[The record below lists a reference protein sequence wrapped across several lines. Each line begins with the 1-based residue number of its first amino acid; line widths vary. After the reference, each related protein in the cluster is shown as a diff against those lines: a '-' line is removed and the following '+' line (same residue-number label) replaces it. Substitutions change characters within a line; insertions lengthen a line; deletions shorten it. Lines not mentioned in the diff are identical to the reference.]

1 MKPIKYI
8 LFIFLF
14 SNLIFAQNG
23 GILSFPDARSVAM
36 GSQSAVT
43 ATGVYSI
50 LANPANLTLQ
60 GTSFEISTVF
70 PLPSMNAA
78 TGNDFMSFNDL
89 DYYFG
94 GVTNDQ
100 GEVVGRYLDET
111 EKATLLSKFS
121 DGNIIQT
128 STAINLFSFSYSAG
142 KEIGSFGF
150 SIDDIVGQRTGL
162 PIDLLDLFFNGNEV
176 GRTYNL
182 DDIVVSTS
190 YLREYSLSYARDFSS
205 LFNGTFKSFS
215 GGITLKMVHGYA
227 YSEIETSGTK
237 ITTLEDHSILIENDF
252 AANLAVSPD
261 FGIEWDW
268 DKRKRVSNISPF
280 LSPAGTGLGVNLG
293 FAAELD
299 SIWTFGLSITDIG
312 SVSWNNEPVS
322 YKSQGSFLISDFS
335 DSTLTD
341 SIQVALEPIGSYSDG
356 FTSQLPTVL
365 RLGASFR
372 LDRFLNGNFPGE
384 MLLVFGYNQGF
395 NNSLNNT
402 TTPMVSLGCEWKPIN
417 VIQLR
422 TGLVFGGFQGF
433 AWSIGLGI
441 DAGIVE
447 FNFATADAVSAIQ
460 GNDTQVIQF
469 TIGSRWKF

>member
-1 MKPIKYI
+1 MKPIKYL

-14 SNLIFAQNG
+14 SNLILAQNG

-60 GTSFEISTVF
+60 STNFEISTVF

-78 TGNDFMSFNDL
+78 TGNDFMSFNEF

-94 GVTNDQ
+94 GVTDAQ
-100 GEVVGRYLDET
+100 GTIVGRYLDET

-121 DGNIIQT
+121 DGNKVQT
-128 STAINLFSFSYSAG
+128 STALNLFSVSYSAG

-162 PIDLLDLFFNGNEV
+162 PIDLLDLFLNGNEV

-182 DDIVVSTS
+182 DDMVFSTS

-205 LFNGTFKSFS
+205 LFNGMFKSFS

-227 YSEIETSGTK
+227 YSEIETVGTT
-237 ITTLEDHSILIENDF
+237 ITTNEDHSILIKNNF

-268 DKRKRVSNISPF
+268 DNRKRVSNVSPF
-280 LSPAGTGLGVNLG
+280 LSPAGTGLGINLG

-312 SVSWNNEPVS
+312 SVNWNNEPVS
-322 YKSQGSFLISDFS
+322 YKANGSFLISDLS
-335 DSTLTD
+335 DSTLSD
-341 SIQVALEPIGSYSDG
+341 SIQAALEPIGSYSDG

-372 LDRFLNGNFPGE
+372 LDRFLKGNFPGE

-402 TTPMVSLGCEWKPIN
+402 TDPMISLGCEWKP
-417 VIQLR
+417 VDVVQLR

-433 AWSIGLGI
+433 AWSLGLGI

-447 FNFATADAVSAIQ
+447 FNIATADAVSSIQ
-460 GNDTQVIQF
+460 GNDTQLIQF